1 MYRSCVNNTT
11 VIVLFCSGV
20 ALASKGQCPV
30 VCTQEYNP
38 VCGVDG
44 KTYGNDC
51 MRQAAW
57 V

>member
-1 MYRSCVNNTT
+1 MYQSCVNNTT

-51 MRQAAW
+51 MRQAA
-57 V
+57 